1 MNLELCKQILSEFG
15 FIYFDHHIGRSGKIQ
30 TVGLV
35 ATNGNIEVTVWVG
48 AHHLAN
54 EPYLR
59 NEIGTIIN
67 EQLLELL

>member
-15 FIYFDHHIGRSGKIQ
+15 FIYFYHHVGRSGNIH

-59 NEIGTIIN
+59 KEIGGVIDGT
-67 EQLLELL
+67 LLEML